1 MRKRGLVWVVRVSV
15 WVGFELWGSFG
26 IWKIFTG
33 AGDGYLRSS
42 VSGGGRLR
50 A

>member
-1 MRKRGLVWVVRVSV
+1 M
-15 WVGFELWGSFG
+15 GFELWGSLGFD
-26 IWKIFTG
+26 KVFTG